1 MLQILTKQLK
11 KKSRDLTEEFDE
23 DHALD
28 MVMNAMVEDLDF
40 EEEVQ
45 PEGITEEELQ
55 KIINDSGIKEAIDNI
70 QSDFKEAVED
80 FKDLDVALMDGLEN
94 LENDFQEEEP
104 KQVKQKS
111 FKFPFKKAKAQGKA
125 QGLVDQN
132 IEQRTIK
139 QDGVG
144 NQGPLYYYR
153 TNKPKK

>member
-55 KIINDSGIKEAIDNI
+55 KIIDDSGIKEAVNTI

-94 LENDFQEEEP
+94 LENDFQKEEP
-104 KQVKQKS
+104 KQQKS

-125 QGLVDQN
+125 QGLVDQKM
-132 IEQRTIK
+132 EQRTIK
-139 QDGVG
+139 QDNGRG
-144 NQGPLYYYR
+144 FGPLYQYR
-153 TNKPKK
+153 TNKPNK